1 MSKLRTRITVDLDVD
16 EAEALREYCDRHEI
30 GYVELLKQLITER
43 TNQPHIQIG
52 WPTAVFAGEASTG
65 QWWTKE
71 AV

>member
-30 GYVELLKQLITER
+30 GYVALLKQLITER
-43 TNQPHIQIG
+43 TNQPQIE

-65 QWWTKE
+65 RWWTKE